1 MILEITTKTEYLVQ
15 AHVLSFKLGRET
27 NKMEIKVE
35 ENHGSATD
43 VSIDNVESV
52 ITRDYDGSF
61 IGQYPAVNSKP
72 KTGGCQDV

>member
-15 AHVLSFKLGRET
+15 ARVISFKLGRET

-72 KTGGCQDV
+72 KTGGCQNV